1 MFGAKPN
8 AHARRQDTLA
18 SQVNGYLYAKL
29 CAHKLM
35 VHYVAETNCTD
46 FNELQDWMLN
56 SWPKPSLELRPEDTE
71 FMDSIRALIEGGR
84 LKTMREHGFYN
95 NAECRD
101 ITNIEIKSALDIATR
116 LATIVAENRLFFPF
130 HFPTE

>member
-1 MFGAKPN
+1 
-8 AHARRQDTLA
+8 
-18 SQVNGYLYAKL
+18 
-29 CAHKLM
+29 M